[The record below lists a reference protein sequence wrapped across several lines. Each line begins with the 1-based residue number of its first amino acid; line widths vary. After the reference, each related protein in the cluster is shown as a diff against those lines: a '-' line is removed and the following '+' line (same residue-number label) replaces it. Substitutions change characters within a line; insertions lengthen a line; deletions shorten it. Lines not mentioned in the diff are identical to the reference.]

1 MIAAVSPC
9 SSSSDHTVNTL
20 RYADRV
26 KEKRVSAGAFD
37 ERGVADSA
45 AVGLDDV
52 NFETGKAQE
61 CALITNGL

>member
-26 KEKRVSAGAFD
+26 KEKRVSANAF
-37 ERGVADSA
+37 EEGGVGADSA
-45 AVGLDDV
+45 AVDLDDV
-52 NFETGKAQE
+52 NFETGELKRAR
-61 CALITNGL
+61 